1 MSQSVYPMSVPGL
14 LPTVS
19 VWPRF
24 STRTQS
30 AVSGRETRAAFMQY
44 PLWDITVGY
53 EFLRAN
59 SAFPELDTIVGLFLA
74 CKGSWDSFLIAI
86 PNDQACTNMPFAT
99 GDGVTTVFQLT
110 RTRGAGGFGFTE
122 PVMNPLAVTNI
133 KAAGAV
139 VSGAGYT
146 IGSTGLVTFTT
157 APASGAALTWTGTYY
172 FRCRFT
178 KDQIEFDGFMQDLYE
193 LKKVEMIGA
202 PGNRV

>member
-1 MSQSVYPMSVPGL
+1 
-14 LPTVS
+14 
-19 VWPRF
+19 
-24 STRTQS
+24 
-30 AVSGRETRAAFMQY
+30 
-44 PLWDITVGY
+44 
-53 EFLRAN
+53 
-59 SAFPELDTIVGLFLA
+59 
-74 CKGSWDSFLIAI
+74 
-86 PNDQACTNMPFAT
+86 
-99 GDGVTTVFQLT
+99 
-110 RTRGAGGFGFTE
+110 
-122 PVMNPLAVTNI
+122 VMNPLAVTNI